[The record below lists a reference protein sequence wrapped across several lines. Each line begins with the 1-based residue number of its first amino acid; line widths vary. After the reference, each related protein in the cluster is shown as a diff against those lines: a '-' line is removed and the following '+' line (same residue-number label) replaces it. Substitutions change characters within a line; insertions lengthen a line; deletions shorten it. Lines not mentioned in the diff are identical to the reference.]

1 MLTARALWSSDA
13 KPRYLGAVGQF
24 REPQTDIM
32 LPEMQLLDSGA
43 VTGRQLADSMQGMS
57 RIFDVVRLVDPKR
70 GEILQL
76 NPDGTF
82 SDRVLPCFPVCNHGK
97 RCSQEHF
104 PPLHG
109 GKERA

>member
-1 MLTARALWSSDA
+1 MSACRSPCGFRRSAGNTVHAHGSCALVSDA

-70 GEILQL
+70 GK
-76 NPDGTF
+76 
-82 SDRVLPCFPVCNHGK
+82 S
-97 RCSQEHF
+97 S
-104 PPLHG
+104 
-109 GKERA
+109 